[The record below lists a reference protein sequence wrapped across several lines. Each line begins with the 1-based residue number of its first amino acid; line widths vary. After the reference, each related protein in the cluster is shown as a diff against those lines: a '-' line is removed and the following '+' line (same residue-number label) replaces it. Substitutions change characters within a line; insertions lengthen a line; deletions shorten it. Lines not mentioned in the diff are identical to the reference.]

1 MKPSAGGTAEGAA
14 AVVAADSAGAATTA
28 VAGFLTAVPEGTFP
42 LEPAAGVGCAAA
54 LAVVEAAFLA
64 DLAGDPDFAVA
75 SAAGLAGAED
85 AEIDG
90 AGVAGCVVAED
101 AGADGAGCVVA
112 EAGGVDSAGTAGFA
126 SAAGFEGA
134 GVPAFEGAA
143 AVAAAAFT
151 ACWQADVRSCRP
163 KSPVQKLRPSWN
175 SPFLSFSSCSY
186 QPARARRSTASWRAG
201 ACPPLPSGG
210 CRTWHASP

>member
-151 ACWQADVRSCRP
+151 ACWQAADSFERLL
-163 KSPVQKLRPSWN
+163 LRH
-175 SPFLSFSSCSY
+175 CS
-186 QPARARRSTASWRAG
+186 AG
-201 ACPPLPSGG
+201 ELPRG
-210 CRTWHASP
+210 TLPQ

>member
-1 MKPSAGGTAEGAA
+1 MKPSAGATAEGA
-14 AVVAADSAGAATTA
+14 V
-28 VAGFLTAVPEGTFP
+28 
-42 LEPAAGVGCAAA
+42 A
-54 LAVVEAAFLA
+54 LAVVEAVFLA

-151 ACWQADVRSCRP
+151 ACWQAADSFERLL
-163 KSPVQKLRPSWN
+163 LRH
-175 SPFLSFSSCSY
+175 CS
-186 QPARARRSTASWRAG
+186 AG
-201 ACPPLPSGG
+201 ELPRG
-210 CRTWHASP
+210 TLLQ